1 MVLWFLNQHKEI
13 PGNLIRGGIMITRFM
28 KKIASKKAGLSP
40 GTLIHIGEKKIEKVK
55 ITLIDYDSKNLQ
67 EKELEHVE
75 ESFPFKDE
83 PTDTWLNITGLHD
96 IEIIEKIGKYF
107 NIHPLVMEDILNT
120 GQRPKLEDFE
130 DYLYI
135 VFKMLFYDQD
145 ENMVKSE
152 QISIILSKNY
162 LISFQEIEGD
172 VFNPLRERIRKG
184 KGRIRKMGSDYLAY
198 ALIDATVDQYF
209 MILEKFGEEIESL
222 EEELL
227 VNPTSETLQTIHNM
241 KREMIYLRKNI
252 WPMRE
257 IAGGLRKGES
267 DFISDAA
274 GIFFA
279 DIYDHVIQVIDTIE
293 SFRDIL
299 TGMLDLYLSTISNKM
314 NEVMKVLTIIATL
327 FIPLTFIAGV
337 YGMNFKYMPELE
349 WRWGYLGIWILMGLV
364 IISLV
369 YYFKKKKWI

>member
-1 MVLWFLNQHKEI
+1 
-13 PGNLIRGGIMITRFM
+13 MITRFM

-55 ITLIDYDSKNLQ
+55 ITLIDYDLKNLQ

-75 ESFPFKDE
+75 ESFSFKDE

-96 IEIIEKIGKYF
+96 IDIIEKIGIYF

-120 GQRPKLEDFE
+120 GQRPKLEDYE

-135 VFKMLFYDQD
+135 VFKMLFYDMD

-198 ALIDATVDQYF
+198 ALIDTTVDQYF

-227 VNPTSETLQTIHNM
+227 VNPTSETYQTIHNM

-279 DIYDHVIQVIDTIE
+279 DIYDHVIQIIDTIE

-299 TGMLDLYLSTISNKM
+299 SGMLDLYLSTISNKM

-337 YGMNFKYMPELE
+337 YGMNFKNMPELE
-349 WRWGYLGIWILMGLV
+349 WRWGYLGIWILMGFVAILLV
-364 IISLV
+364 F
-369 YYFKKKKWI
+369 YFKKKKWI

>member
-1 MVLWFLNQHKEI
+1 
-13 PGNLIRGGIMITRFM
+13 MITRFM

-55 ITLIDYDSKNLQ
+55 ITLIDYDSKNLL

-96 IEIIEKIGKYF
+96 IEIIEKIGIYF

-120 GQRPKLEDFE
+120 GQRPKLEDYE

-135 VFKMLFYDQD
+135 VFKMLFYDMD

-172 VFNPLRERIRKG
+172 VFKPLRERIRKG

-227 VNPTSETLQTIHNM
+227 VNPTSETYQTIHNM

-279 DIYDHVIQVIDTIE
+279 DIYDHVIQIIDTIE

-299 TGMLDLYLSTISNKM
+299 SGMLDLYLSTISNKM

-349 WRWGYLGIWILMGLV
+349 WRWGYLGIWILMGFVAILLV
-364 IISLV
+364 F
-369 YYFKKKKWI
+369 YFKKKKWI

>member
-1 MVLWFLNQHKEI
+1 
-13 PGNLIRGGIMITRFM
+13 MITRFM

-83 PTDTWLNITGLHD
+83 PTITWLNIDGLHD
-96 IEIIEKIGKYF
+96 VEIIEKIGIHF

-130 DYLYI
+130 DYLYSS
-135 VFKMLFYDQD
+135 FKMLFYDMD

-152 QISIILSKNY
+152 QISLILSKNC
-162 LISFQEIEGD
+162 LISFQEIEID

-222 EEELL
+222 EEKLL
-227 VNPTSETLQTIHNM
+227 VNPTPETLHTIHNM

-257 IAGGLRKGES
+257 IAGRLRKGES

-279 DIYDHVIQVIDTIE
+279 DIYDHIIQIIDTVE

-299 TGMLDLYLSTISNKM
+299 SGMLDLYLSKISNKM

-327 FIPLTFIAGV
+327 FIPLTFVAGV

-349 WRWGYLGIWILMGLV
+349 WRWGYPGLWILMGL
-364 IISLV
+364 ITISLV
-369 YYFKKKKWI
+369 FYFKKKKWI

>member
-1 MVLWFLNQHKEI
+1 
-13 PGNLIRGGIMITRFM
+13 MITRFM

-40 GTLIHIGEKKIEKVK
+40 GTLIHIGEKKIEKTK
-55 ITLIDYDSKNLQ
+55 ITLTSYDSQNLQ

-75 ESFPFKDE
+75 ESFPFKGE
-83 PTDTWLNITGLHD
+83 PTVTWLNIDGLHD
-96 IEIIEKIGKYF
+96 VEVIEKIGKHF

-130 DYLYI
+130 DYLYSS
-135 VFKMLFYDQD
+135 FKMLFYDMD

-152 QISIILSKNY
+152 QISIILSKNC
-162 LISFQEIEGD
+162 LISFQEIEGG

-198 ALIDATVDQYF
+198 ALMDATVDQYF
-209 MILEKFGEEIESL
+209 VILEKFGEEIQAL

-227 VNPTSETLQTIHNM
+227 VNPTPETLQTIHNL

-257 IAGGLRKGES
+257 IVSALRRGES
-267 DFISDAA
+267 DLINDATD
-274 GIFFA
+274 IFFA
-279 DIYDHVIQVIDTIE
+279 DVYDHIIQIIDTIE

-299 TGMLDLYLSTISNKM
+299 SGMLDLYLSTISNKM

-349 WRWGYLGIWILMGLV
+349 WHWGYLSIWILMCL
-364 IISLV
+364 IAISLV
-369 YYFKKKKWI
+369 FYFRKKKWI

>member
-1 MVLWFLNQHKEI
+1 M
-13 PGNLIRGGIMITRFM
+13 MTRFM
-28 KKIASKKAGLSP
+28 KNIASKKGGLSP
-40 GTLIHIGEKKIEKVK
+40 GSLIHIGEKKIEKAK
-55 ITLIDYDSKNLQ
+55 ITLIDYDSKNLL

-83 PTDTWLNITGLHD
+83 PTNTWLNIDGLHN
-96 IEIIEKIGKYF
+96 IEIIEKIGTYF
-107 NIHPLVMEDILNT
+107 DIHPLVMEDILNT
-120 GQRPKLEDFE
+120 GHRPKLEDFE

-135 VFKMLFYDQD
+135 VFKMLYYDMD

-227 VNPTSETLQTIHNM
+227 VNPTSETLQTIHNI

-257 IAGGLRKGES
+257 IAGRLRKGES
-267 DFISDAA
+267 DFISDATD
-274 GIFFA
+274 IFFA
-279 DIYDHVIQVIDTIE
+279 DIYDHVIQIIDTIE

-299 TGMLDLYLSTISNKM
+299 SGMLDLYLSTISNKM
-314 NEVMKVLTIIATL
+314 NEVMKVLTIIATF

-349 WRWGYLGIWILMGLV
+349 WRWGYPGIWILMGL
-364 IISLV
+364 IMISLV
-369 YYFKKKKWI
+369 FYFKKKRWI

>member
-1 MVLWFLNQHKEI
+1 
-13 PGNLIRGGIMITRFM
+13 MITRFM

-55 ITLIDYDSKNLQ
+55 ITLIDYDLKNLQ

-75 ESFPFKDE
+75 ESFSFKDE

-96 IEIIEKIGKYF
+96 IEIIEKIGINF

-120 GQRPKLEDFE
+120 GQRPKLEDYE

-135 VFKMLFYDQD
+135 VFKMLFYDMD

-172 VFNPLRERIRKG
+172 VFKPLRERIRKG

-227 VNPTSETLQTIHNM
+227 VNPTSETYQTIHNM

-279 DIYDHVIQVIDTIE
+279 DIYDHVIQIIDTIE

-299 TGMLDLYLSTISNKM
+299 SGMLDLYLSTISNKM

-349 WRWGYLGIWILMGLV
+349 WRWGYIGIWILMGLV